1 MVELDRL
8 WSIADEALA
17 KARALPWGPE
27 RIDALKEAARLRN
40 EAANMQMETGE
51 FRSVVSEKRKGVT
64 RLDFAIPVRSDVF
77 AHCQRKSPGIGLTA
91 TPVDHPKFKVSYP
104 FNCGN
109 IGSSGAELQS
119 GRRKHPR
126 PQMGF

>member
-1 MVELDRL
+1 MGELDRL

-51 FRSVVSEKRKGVT
+51 FRNVVSEKR
-64 RLDFAIPVRSDVF
+64 RARRSDLLL
-77 AHCQRKSPGIGLTA
+77 RLGL
-91 TPVDHPKFKVSYP
+91 KK
-104 FNCGN
+104 
-109 IGSSGAELQS
+109 
-119 GRRKHPR
+119 
-126 PQMGF
+126 

>member
-17 KARALPWGPE
+17 KARTLPWGPE

-51 FRSVVSEKRKGVT
+51 FRNVVSEKR
-64 RLDFAIPVRSDVF
+64 PVR
-77 AHCQRKSPGIGLTA
+77 RSPLLLRL
-91 TPVDHPKFKVSYP
+91 
-104 FNCGN
+104 
-109 IGSSGAELQS
+109 GS
-119 GRRKHPR
+119 KK
-126 PQMGF
+126 